1 MIAAPKLQMLN
12 PGSHHGIV
20 VKALR
25 HACATAVHAIAM
37 HESARQPGVL
47 MPLKTWLELAARRD
61 DACLDPDCLAALFRA
76 LARWQ
81 SSVLKKRRT
90 GPYKPSMFGL
100 AEQAEQA
107 WTWVYALTIATH
119 GVAAEEIVSG
129 VVDHPL
135 GSAIG

>member
-1 MIAAPKLQMLN
+1 MIAAPMLQKLN
-12 PGSHHGIV
+12 PGSHNGIV

-25 HACATAVHAIAM
+25 HACATAVHEIAT

-47 MPLKTWLELAARRD
+47 MPLKTWLDLAARRD
-61 DACLDPDCLAALFRA
+61 NACLDPDALATLFRA

-90 GPYKPSMFGL
+90 GPFKPTMFGL
-100 AEQAEQA
+100 AERAEQA
-107 WTWVYALTIATH
+107 WTWAYALTIAAH
-119 GVAAEEIVSG
+119 GAAAEEIVSG

-135 GSAIG
+135 PSQTA